1 MNTLFYFIVV
11 IIILLI
17 FGIIMFIKKNFLYYD
32 NNIFSDHERKPIKF
46 PRILYILYFVM
57 TFIPILNL
65 LYLCIFSFVCS
76 LYLMITSIRLE
87 AKPEFKYK
95 KYIDKLYLMYKK
107 IEAYL
112 MKEF

>member
-1 MNTLFYFIVV
+1 
-11 IIILLI
+11 
-17 FGIIMFIKKNFLYYD
+17 
-32 NNIFSDHERKPIKF
+32 
-46 PRILYILYFVM
+46 M

-65 LYLCIFSFVCS
+65 LYLCIFSFVRS

>member
-1 MNTLFYFIVV
+1 
-11 IIILLI
+11 
-17 FGIIMFIKKNFLYYD
+17 
-32 NNIFSDHERKPIKF
+32 
-46 PRILYILYFVM
+46 M